1 MNSDPKDCLYCQN
14 NETLHSL
21 MIEVATL
28 RVSRLF
34 IFKEQ
39 TYHGRCLVA
48 YKDHVSELV
57 DLSDAQR
64 DAFMADVARASR
76 AVHKAFHPD
85 KVNYGAYGDGGC
97 HLHFHLVPKYR
108 DEFEWG
114 STFAMNP
121 GKVKL
126 SEGEYQEM
134 IEKIKENL

>member
-1 MNSDPKDCLYCQN
+1 MNY
-14 NETLHSL
+14 HS
-21 MIEVATL
+21 ESTD
-28 RVSRLF
+28 RLF
-34 IFKEQ
+34 KTILDLESLEECYRFFEDLCTIKEIQ
-39 TYHGRCLVA
+39 DMAQRYDAANLLYDGVSYQKIAEQVSISSATISRVNRCL
-48 YKDHVSELV
+48 
-57 DLSDAQR
+57 
-64 DAFMADVARASR
+64 
-76 AVHKAFHPD
+76 
-85 KVNYGAYGDGGC
+85 NYGDGGC